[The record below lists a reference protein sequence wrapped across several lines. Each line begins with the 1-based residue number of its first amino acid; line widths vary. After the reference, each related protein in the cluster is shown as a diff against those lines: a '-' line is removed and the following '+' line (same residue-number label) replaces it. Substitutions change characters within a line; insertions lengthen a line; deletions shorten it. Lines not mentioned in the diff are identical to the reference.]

1 MILKIQLFIK
11 MFSSQEFSS
20 NKLTITINQELDL
33 IPIAKV
39 FSNIDSGV
47 LYANVVSSTTM
58 TNSNVYYY
66 VWNGTVTD
74 PTKLDQINYVK
85 KYFTD
90 LGYGVAIKT
99 NTSSN
104 NTITWNISW

>member
-1 MILKIQLFIK
+1 MPGIFINATTAR
-11 MFSSQEFSS
+11 S
-20 NKLTITINQELDL
+20 NTRNNTVIHNEVTAIEN
-33 IPIAKV
+33 AV
-39 FSNIDSGV
+39 FANVDVGV
-47 LYANVVSSTTM
+47 LYANVNNTTM
-58 TNSNVYYY
+58 TNSNVYYN
-66 VWNGTVTD
+66 VHNGITTD
-74 PTKLDQINYVK
+74 PTKKDQLNYVK